1 MRWSLG
7 RGVGSGRC
15 AACWSGLYR
24 VSLSL
29 FERRG
34 TALPPSTPP
43 HGPGPAAPLGL
54 TRPSSLTAG
63 VGEVWAPAPLPPAG
77 SVPDGPQCAPED
89 SLHSHLLG
97 EPAAH
102 TSVFPGGTPPS
113 SEQFRDA
120 WYVHSVPHPLPLSRS
135 RTLSPQLATIPHSPP
150 RREGKKPRMC
160 FCSGTCPLWT
170 AQVSRSMRHAAFC
183 VRLRTVFELHGRRSV
198 CQGFVSACG
207 GTRPLRGQSCLFVHP
222 PVDGPLD
229 CVPPAAMHVCPW
241 ACCGPAWIPL
251 GRPLALPGPHPG
263 VPSIRWREDSLCSPC
278 PRARPWKLTLHRN
291 VMHGEIC

>member
-97 EPAAH
+97 GAGCTYFCFSRWDSSFERAVQGRLVRSQCPAP
-102 TSVFPGGTPPS
+102 TPSVPFQDSVTPVGHHPPFPSPKGGEEATNVLL
-113 SEQFRDA
+113 FRD
-120 WYVHSVPHPLPLSRS
+120 
-135 RTLSPQLATIPHSPP
+135 
-150 RREGKKPRMC
+150 
-160 FCSGTCPLWT
+160 
-170 AQVSRSMRHAAFC
+170 
-183 VRLRTVFELHGRRSV
+183 
-198 CQGFVSACG
+198 
-207 GTRPLRGQSCLFVHP
+207 
-222 PVDGPLD
+222 
-229 CVPPAAMHVCPW
+229 
-241 ACCGPAWIPL
+241 
-251 GRPLALPGPHPG
+251 
-263 VPSIRWREDSLCSPC
+263 VPSLDSSGQQKHAPCGLLCPAS
-278 PRARPWKLTLHRN
+278 HR
-291 VMHGEIC
+291 V